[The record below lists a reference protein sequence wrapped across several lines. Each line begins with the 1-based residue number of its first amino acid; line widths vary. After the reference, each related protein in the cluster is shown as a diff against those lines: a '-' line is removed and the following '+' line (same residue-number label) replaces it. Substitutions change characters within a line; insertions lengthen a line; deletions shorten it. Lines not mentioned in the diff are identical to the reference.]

1 MADLNIII
9 ADDTPSIRQGLKTVI
24 KENAAYADIL
34 GIFSDGQS
42 VLNYIKDNAE
52 KINAAILDIQMP
64 YVSGLDIAEYIYEN
78 NIPISVVII
87 SGYREF
93 DYAKRAIS
101 SHVFKFVC
109 KPVVFQELITTLDEI
124 RKNTHLM
131 LENKNRIEE
140 TKKLAMQSCL
150 NSARL
155 LYDTNDIYGFKPL
168 IDFFPKNSGEDFIIT
183 ELKTENEQDIIDF
196 NDSDFAFL
204 VDKKEDF
211 SIYLAMPN
219 ALKDNGGFEIIN
231 TYSGIENCLFCRR
244 VTLAAKNFVKSVR
257 ELNHDAK
264 ILSLNE
270 LIKYLSSDFETAKK
284 FILKYMQEK
293 FGMSKENLCLI
304 EDKKDPTEFVKTAE
318 GIILASFSDKERLV
332 ENVKLFIKE
341 NFCYDMSLNLA
352 AEHFGVSV
360 GYLSRTFKEITG
372 MLFIKYLTEVRIQ
385 KAIHLMNT
393 TNKSLNDIAKEVGY
407 DSNKNFRMNFKKI
420 TGLLPNQYVYMQRR
434 KD

>member
-1 MADLNIII
+1 
-9 ADDTPSIRQGLKTVI
+9 
-24 KENAAYADIL
+24 
-34 GIFSDGQS
+34 
-42 VLNYIKDNAE
+42 
-52 KINAAILDIQMP
+52 
-64 YVSGLDIAEYIYEN
+64 
-78 NIPISVVII
+78 
-87 SGYREF
+87 
-93 DYAKRAIS
+93 
-101 SHVFKFVC
+101 
-109 KPVVFQELITTLDEI
+109 
-124 RKNTHLM
+124 
-131 LENKNRIEE
+131 
-140 TKKLAMQSCL
+140 
-150 NSARL
+150 
-155 LYDTNDIYGFKPL
+155 
-168 IDFFPKNSGEDFIIT
+168 
-183 ELKTENEQDIIDF
+183 
-196 NDSDFAFL
+196 
-204 VDKKEDF
+204 
-211 SIYLAMPN
+211 
-219 ALKDNGGFEIIN
+219 
-231 TYSGIENCLFCRR
+231 
-244 VTLAAKNFVKSVR
+244 
-257 ELNHDAK
+257 
-264 ILSLNE
+264 
-270 LIKYLSSDFETAKK
+270 
-284 FILKYMQEK
+284 MQEK

>member
-9 ADDTPSIRQGLKTVI
+9 ADDTPSIRQGLKAVI
-24 KENAAYADIL
+24 KENASFADIL

-42 VLNYIKDNAE
+42 ALNYIKDNAE

-78 NIPISVVII
+78 NIPISVIII

-155 LYDTNDIYGFKPL
+155 LYDTNDTYGFKPL
-168 IDFFPKNSGEDFIIT
+168 SDFFSEKREEDFIIT
-183 ELKTENEQDIIDF
+183 ELKAENKPEIIELKDG
-196 NDSDFAFL
+196 NFAFS
-204 VDKKEDF
+204 VDKKEGF
-211 SIYLAMPN
+211 SVYLAMPN
-219 ALKDNGGFEIIN
+219 KLKDSSGFEILN
-231 TYSGIENCLFCRR
+231 TFSGLDNCLFCKR
-244 VTLAAKNFVKSVR
+244 VTLAARSFVKSVR
-257 ELNHDAK
+257 EINHEVK
-264 ILSLNE
+264 IISSNE
-270 LIKYLSSDFETAKK
+270 LINYLSSDFETAKK

-293 FGMSKENLCLI
+293 FGISEEDLDTLESKN
-304 EDKKDPTEFVKTAE
+304 DPSELVKTAE
-318 GIILASFSDKERLV
+318 NIILASFSDKERLV